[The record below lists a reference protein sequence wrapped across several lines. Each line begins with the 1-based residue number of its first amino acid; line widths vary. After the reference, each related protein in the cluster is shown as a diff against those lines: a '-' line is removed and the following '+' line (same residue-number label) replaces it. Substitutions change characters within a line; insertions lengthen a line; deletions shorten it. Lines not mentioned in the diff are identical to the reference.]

1 MDENTQCKMNWPL
14 ALVVSAVIHAVG
26 LGLFVMCSD
35 SPGEDGGGAAAST
48 EERPSAPETAES
60 GAESGANTSQPSEPA
75 SAPSGAGTQGEA
87 TQRTATETP
96 ARTPPGA
103 SAPRNDTAPAPAR
116 AAGSVDTV
124 VYTVQRGDHL
134 TKISKRFKCT
144 ITEIAKLNNIKP
156 NSGLRIGQKLK
167 IPAPAE

>member
-1 MDENTQCKMNWPL
+1 MEDDSQCTMNWPL
-14 ALVVSAVIHAVG
+14 AIAVSVVIHVVG

-35 SPGEDGGGAAAST
+35 NPSDDEAEAPQAAA
-48 EERPSAPETAES
+48 E
-60 GAESGANTSQPSEPA
+60 
-75 SAPSGAGTQGEA
+75 TQGEIKNGESSA
-87 TQRTATETP
+87 ESSESE
-96 ARTPPGA
+96 PGDD
-103 SAPRNDTAPAPAR
+103 SPAPASTPTPAAANTAGASSPSPAAPGRAPEPNRPTRRDDAPR
-116 AAGSVDTV
+116 AAASVDTV

>member
-35 SPGEDGGGAAAST
+35 SPGEGEAPQAAA
-48 EERPSAPETAES
+48 E
-60 GAESGANTSQPSEPA
+60 
-75 SAPSGAGTQGEA
+75 TQGEIKSG
-87 TQRTATETP
+87 ES
-96 ARTPPGA
+96 
-103 SAPRNDTAPAPAR
+103 SAESSESESGDDSPAPASTPTPAAANTAGASSPSPAALGRTPEPNRPTRRDDAPR